1 MFHVKHSLWHRWCSG
16 RRRDRRP
23 ARLGD
28 LASLGAA
35 WCAVGPGCFVCPWAA
50 ARPRAV
56 RAASLRL
63 GASSRS
69 PARPRHRPRA
79 PQPGLDATHRYRD
92 QATLAGLVV
101 SYGKR
106 RRSLPMAPRPVPP
119 KMACPRAVASVERG
133 LGERCH
139 VLATVCKKS
148 AAPAGLRTC
157 VELRRDRN
165 SLSDGRPSPGAWRR
179 RAR

>member
-69 PARPRHRPRA
+69 PARPRHRPRHHDQA
-79 PQPGLDATHRYRD
+79 LWSRHRPWHHDQAPPPQPGLA
-92 QATLAGLVV
+92 ALAGLVV
-101 SYGKR
+101 SCVSMPPR
-106 RRSLPMAPRPVPP
+106 RCVGRARPWGAV
-119 KMACPRAVASVERG
+119 PRACDSMQKVRSPCGSADLRGTPAWPEFAQWRSAFTRCLAS
-133 LGERCH
+133 
-139 VLATVCKKS
+139 AS
-148 AAPAGLRTC
+148 
-157 VELRRDRN
+157 
-165 SLSDGRPSPGAWRR
+165 SLS
-179 RAR
+179 